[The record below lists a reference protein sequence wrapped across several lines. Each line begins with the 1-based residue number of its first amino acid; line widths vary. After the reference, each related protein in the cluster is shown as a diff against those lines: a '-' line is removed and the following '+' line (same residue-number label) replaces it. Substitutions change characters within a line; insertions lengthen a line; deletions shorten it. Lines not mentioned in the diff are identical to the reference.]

1 MLSTDLLK
9 PPHQVPSSAGLRP
22 ASFLR
27 LLHLWHLLSLDAPTV
42 ATLWTAFIA
51 HAAALC
57 LPTLSLAAMFLAVW
71 VLYAADRLL
80 DAQQLHRHP
89 IAAADLELRHIFH
102 HRHKYVFLSALGL
115 VTVLLAILIPQLAPA
130 VIKPFLIL
138 GTLLAGYFVLIH
150 ASSGAHR
157 LPKEFAVGLFFS
169 AAVFIPTAARLSP
182 LALRTIA
189 PLTLLFA
196 ALCFLNCVCI
206 YSWEHPDSTRP
217 DSTAVPQPLTE
228 TASRHRRSLAAIIL
242 VASFFCAFATQL
254 SAIAIAVAL
263 SSCALLLLDSFRS
276 RLSALTLRVA
286 ADLALT
292 TPALFLLWNL
302 RN

>member
-1 MLSTDLLK
+1 MPSTDLLK
-9 PPHQVPSSAGLRP
+9 PPHQAPSFAGLRP

-51 HAAALC
+51 RAAALR
-57 LPTLSLAAMFLAVW
+57 LPALSLAAMFLAVW

-80 DAQQLHRHP
+80 DAQQLYRQP
-89 IAAADLELRHIFH
+89 TAAVDLELRHLFH
-102 HRHKYVFLSALGL
+102 YRHRYVFLSALGL

-150 ASSGAHR
+150 ATSGAHR

-169 AAVFIPTAARLSP
+169 VAVFIPTAARLLP
-182 LALRTIA
+182 PALRTIA

-196 ALCFLNCVCI
+196 ALCCLNCVCI
-206 YSWEHPDSTRP
+206 YSWEHPDFARP
-217 DSTAVPQPLTE
+217 ESTAAPHPLTG

-242 VASFFCAFATQL
+242 MASLLCAFATPL

-263 SSCALLLLDSFRS
+263 SSCALLLLDSSRL

-292 TPALFLLWNL
+292 TPALFLLWSL